1 MHAPW
6 RTAHFF
12 LARCSSLKTASVQ
25 TRLGSIPILLG
36 VAVRF
41 STYPSTYGR
50 HPSPRKVLNLIAF
63 SILLALH
70 LGTSWAQG
78 NSAATG
84 TPTFI
89 LDQCKRDVLAY
100 QKNLETV
107 RKSLGD
113 KAAQEFADKFMTK
126 EQWNDSLL
134 RDGYCAIARG
144 LKANRLN

>member
-1 MHAPW
+1 M
-6 RTAHFF
+6 RLFTF
-12 LARCSSLKTASVQ
+12 LSRFVRRNLPG
-25 TRLGSIPILLG
+25 LIPLF
-36 VAVRF
+36 V
-41 STYPSTYGR
+41 
-50 HPSPRKVLNLIAF
+50 VLTIF
-63 SILLALH
+63 TGH
-70 LGTSWAQG
+70 SWAQG

-89 LDQCKRDVLAY
+89 LDQCKREVLAY

-126 EQWNDSLL
+126 EQWNESLL

-144 LKANRLN
+144 LTANRLN

>member
-1 MHAPW
+1 M
-6 RTAHFF
+6 
-12 LARCSSLKTASVQ
+12 
-25 TRLGSIPILLG
+25 
-36 VAVRF
+36 RF
-41 STYPSTYGR
+41 SSYPSTYGPR
-50 HPSPRKVLNLIAF
+50 PSPRKLLTLIPF
-63 SILLALH
+63 SILLALP
-70 LGTSWAQG
+70 LGAVWAQG

-89 LDQCKRDVLAY
+89 LDQCKREVLAY